1 MNGYEEIEN
10 QLSGGLSLG
19 RNWWEY
25 SKQDYNDKIY
35 KIIKPSEITY
45 HYFIVT
51 NFFEEIPIEAD
62 NKINEMRKFY
72 EETYLDYRYL
82 FNDVNNLNYDMA
94 NPELMNFFMITNT
107 ETHNEVVNHK
117 ILLTDQCGLYYYN
130 LQDVFYNAS
139 TLQEYFENMF
149 KISFPR
155 KDISVTIDSTSTSS
169 SSDKIYKNDNV
180 SKVIVEMEYHKLN
193 NDLDMYEDETIQSD
207 IEFLEDKI
215 RKNKDNSMESKATI
229 KKENDKLSQAIKK
242 IKNKKA
248 KLVKLPSEPKFKPA
262 FEEFMS
268 TDEDS
273 KNDEDDDEINY
284 EVIDIDDKLQL
295 TKQNLKELIGL
306 LKERVKRMCTYINTD
321 IHNYYHKV
329 TNMKIKEMYDKKRN
343 LIKFTIIY
351 KFNSSK
357 ERVIKNVIFEKE
369 KTTENQDNFI
379 IKTNEE
385 DEEESDEISIY
396 SDNELNSSQQS
407 YNSIF
412 DSEEEEKDSVEISE
426 DVSVENESENSTKAS
441 NTYSDVMNSELKEK
455 KEELD
460 KVKRENEELKKLFDN
475 KEDIPGD
482 NKSNKS
488 NKSKQSNQ
496 SKQSEWWEDKFV
508 KGDPLSAGNSKQ
520 ESFKMNSEES
530 KVGGDMLL
538 GGEVKEEFLKL
549 GDKVKYIGQ
558 DIDPNLTQGGGS
570 IIDYQNNKYK
580 CIFNDKIYNLSK
592 NELKKEK
599 KEIKLVKLSEKDFNI
614 LKHNNAL

>member
-1 MNGYEEIEN
+1 MFLDNSDSGLMFNKFACFNAGFSLYKNKYDRFIFHDFNIQINEQYMKNEKILFTMTIDKSNDPILLSHSSSKLVDENKHIFIINTCTFENSNGFPNFYWCFMNGYEEIEN

-155 KDISVTIDSTSTSS
+155 KDIYVTIDSTSTSS

-248 KLVKLPSEPKFKPA
+248 KLVKLPPEQ
-262 FEEFMS
+262 
-268 TDEDS
+268 
-273 KNDEDDDEINY
+273 I
-284 EVIDIDDKLQL
+284 
-295 TKQNLKELIGL
+295 
-306 LKERVKRMCTYINTD
+306 
-321 IHNYYHKV
+321 
-329 TNMKIKEMYDKKRN
+329 
-343 LIKFTIIY
+343 
-351 KFNSSK
+351 
-357 ERVIKNVIFEKE
+357 
-369 KTTENQDNFI
+369 
-379 IKTNEE
+379 
-385 DEEESDEISIY
+385 
-396 SDNELNSSQQS
+396 
-407 YNSIF
+407 
-412 DSEEEEKDSVEISE
+412 
-426 DVSVENESENSTKAS
+426 
-441 NTYSDVMNSELKEK
+441 
-455 KEELD
+455 
-460 KVKRENEELKKLFDN
+460 
-475 KEDIPGD
+475 
-482 NKSNKS
+482 
-488 NKSKQSNQ
+488 
-496 SKQSEWWEDKFV
+496 
-508 KGDPLSAGNSKQ
+508 
-520 ESFKMNSEES
+520 
-530 KVGGDMLL
+530 
-538 GGEVKEEFLKL
+538 
-549 GDKVKYIGQ
+549 
-558 DIDPNLTQGGGS
+558 
-570 IIDYQNNKYK
+570 
-580 CIFNDKIYNLSK
+580 
-592 NELKKEK
+592 
-599 KEIKLVKLSEKDFNI
+599 
-614 LKHNNAL
+614 